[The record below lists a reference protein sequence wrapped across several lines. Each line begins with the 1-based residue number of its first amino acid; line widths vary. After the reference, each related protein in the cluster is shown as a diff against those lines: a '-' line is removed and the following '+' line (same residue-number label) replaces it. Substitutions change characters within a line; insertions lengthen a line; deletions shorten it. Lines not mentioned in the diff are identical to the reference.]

1 MKGASTGI
9 LPNQVKRN
17 KEIKIQIAI
26 PLLKIELFLT
36 LSRLKG
42 KRKKIVTL
50 NTKANT
56 PPSLLG
62 IQRKIA

>member
-26 PLLKIELFLT
+26 PLLKIELFHLIQVNQ
-36 LSRLKG
+36 LK
-42 KRKKIVTL
+42 
-50 NTKANT
+50 
-56 PPSLLG
+56 
-62 IQRKIA
+62 